1 MKALSWYNLFWSFG
15 MTIANRKITIQEIAQ
30 RAEVSP
36 STVSRVLRGTT
47 GVSQKKYRAVMD
59 AVAELDY
66 RPNIFAQSL
75 ASGQSMTIGVLT
87 QNFGSPFYDGIL
99 RGILEGLEG
108 TNYWPLFVDGRW
120 QTKIEQRALNMLL
133 DRQVDGIIVVGG
145 QIPEETLQEIGMQK
159 PLIVVARKLNAL
171 TERSIYVNNFEA
183 AYRIMLYLL
192 ERGHRDIVHITADM
206 NYAAAV
212 NDVSDRYKGYN
223 QALADAGI
231 EPDPR
236 LVVEGNLQQ
245 QSGVLAIEMLL
256 GRGRTFSAIFA
267 ANDQMAFGAGLALY
281 RRGIRVPDEVS
292 LVGFDD
298 ESSAAYMIPPLT
310 TVRQPAVE
318 MGQAAAKAILDL
330 INKKPAV
337 VKVFDAE
344 LIIRESVARNR

>member
-1 MKALSWYNLFWSFG
+1 
-15 MTIANRKITIQEIAQ
+15 MTSNNTKVTIQEIAH
-30 RAEVSP
+30 RANVSP

-47 GVSQKKYRAVMD
+47 AVSQMKHQAVMD
-59 AVAELDY
+59 AVIELDY

-99 RGILEGLEG
+99 RGILEGLEE

-120 QTKIEQRALNMLL
+120 QTKFEQSALNMLL
-133 DRQVDGIIVVGG
+133 DRQVDGIIILGG
-145 QIPEETLQEIGMQK
+145 QTPETKLCEYAKQK
-159 PLIVVARKLNAL
+159 PLIVVARELESLPQQA
-171 TERSIYVNNFEA
+171 IYINNYEA
-183 AYRIMLYLL
+183 AYRAVSYLL
-192 ERGHRDIVHITADM
+192 ERGHRNIAHITADM
-206 NYAAAV
+206 HYATAV
-212 NDVSDRYKGYN
+212 DDVIKRYKGYK
-223 QALADAGI
+223 QALIDADI

-267 ANDQMAFGAGLALY
+267 ANDQMAFGARLALH

-310 TVRQPAVE
+310 TLRQPAVE

-330 INKKPAV
+330 INDKSPEM
-337 VKVFDAE
+337 KVFAAE
-344 LIIRESVARNR
+344 LIIRESVTRHR